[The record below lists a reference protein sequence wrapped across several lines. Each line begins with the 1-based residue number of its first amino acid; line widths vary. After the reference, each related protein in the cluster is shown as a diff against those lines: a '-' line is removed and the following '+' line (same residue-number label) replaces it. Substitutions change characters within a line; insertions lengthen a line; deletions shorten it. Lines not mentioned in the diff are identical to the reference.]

1 MKLLKNFF
9 TLVMVFTLIACS
21 SDDDSVP
28 YELNNTNLSAGSYD
42 LTYFNSYTTAT
53 VDINGLEIISEFSA
67 TGETFQF
74 TITFF
79 EDGTYIADG
88 QYVVN
93 QTTTVAGQITE
104 QDTYIVDEDN
114 EQGTYVANND
124 AMQLVIDD
132 DVFDVIL
139 FNANELRI
147 SLNNMYTEEGVD
159 YSETGE
165 IRLVR

>member
-1 MKLLKNFF
+1 MKLLKNLVV
-9 TLVMVFTLIACS
+9 LVMIFSLNACS
-21 SDDDSVP
+21 SDEDSDQ

-79 EDGTYIADG
+79 EDGTYIYDG

-132 DVFDVIL
+132 DVFDIIL

-147 SLNNMYTEEGVD
+147 SLNNIYTEEGVD
-159 YSETGE
+159 FLQTGE
-165 IRLVR
+165 IRMVR

>member
-67 TGETFQF
+67 TGETFQY

-159 YSETGE
+159 YSETAE
-165 IRLVR
+165 IRMVR

>member
-1 MKLLKNFF
+1 MKLLKNLVV
-9 TLVMVFTLIACS
+9 LVMIFSLNACS
-21 SDDDSVP
+21 SDEDSDQ

-93 QTTTVAGQITE
+93 ETTTVAGQITE
-104 QDTYIVDEDN
+104 EDTYIEDVDN

-124 AMQLVIDD
+124 ALQLVMDN

-147 SLNNMYTEEGVD
+147 SINNMYTEEGVD

>member
-1 MKLLKNFF
+1 MKLLKNLAV
-9 TLVMVFTLIACS
+9 LVMIFSLSACS
-21 SDDDSVP
+21 SDEDSDQ

-74 TITFF
+74 TINFF

-93 QTTTVAGQITE
+93 ETVTVSGQITE
-104 QDTYIVDEDN
+104 QDTYIEDVDN

-159 YSETGE
+159 FLQTGE

>member
-1 MKLLKNFF
+1 MKLLKNLVV
-9 TLVMVFTLIACS
+9 LVMIFSLSACS
-21 SDDDSVP
+21 SDEDSDQ

-79 EDGTYIADG
+79 EDGTYISDG

-93 QTTTVAGQITE
+93 ETTTVAGQITE
-104 QDTYIVDEDN
+104 QDTYIEDVDN

-159 YSETGE
+159 FLQTGE

>member
-1 MKLLKNFF
+1 MKLLKNLVV
-9 TLVMVFTLIACS
+9 LVMIFSLNACS
-21 SDDDSVP
+21 SDEDSVP
-28 YELNNTNLSAGSYD
+28 YELNNTNLSAGSFD

-67 TGETFQF
+67 TGETFQY

-124 AMQLVIDD
+124 AMQLFIDD
-132 DVFDVIL
+132 DVFDIIL

-147 SLNNMYTEEGVD
+147 SLNNIYTEEGVD
-159 YSETGE
+159 FLQTGE
-165 IRLVR
+165 IRMVR

>member
-1 MKLLKNFF
+1 MKLLKNLVV
-9 TLVMVFTLIACS
+9 LVMIFSLNACS
-21 SDDDSVP
+21 SDEDSDQYV
-28 YELNNTNLSAGSYD
+28 LNNTNLSAGSYD

-67 TGETFQF
+67 TGETFQY

-93 QTTTVAGQITE
+93 ETTTVAGQITE
-104 QDTYIVDEDN
+104 QDTYIEDVDN

-124 AMQLVIDD
+124 AMQLVMDD

-147 SLNNMYTEEGVD
+147 SLNNIYTEEGVD
-159 YSETGE
+159 FLQTGE

>member
-1 MKLLKNFF
+1 MKLLKNLVV
-9 TLVMVFTLIACS
+9 LVMIFSLNACS
-21 SDDDSVP
+21 SDEDSDQ

-67 TGETFQF
+67 TGETFQY

-93 QTTTVAGQITE
+93 ETTTVAGQITE
-104 QDTYIVDEDN
+104 QDTYIVDDDN

-124 AMQLVIDD
+124 AMQLVMDD

-159 YSETGE
+159 FLQTGE

>member
-1 MKLLKNFF
+1 MKLLKNLVV
-9 TLVMVFTLIACS
+9 LVMIFSLSACS
-21 SDDDSVP
+21 SDEDSDQ
-28 YELNNTNLSAGSYD
+28 YELNNTNLSAGS
-42 LTYFNSYTTAT
+42 F
-53 VDINGLEIISEFSA
+53 DINYLSFDDIETVNVNGLDIVTEISG

-79 EDGTYIADG
+79 EDGTYISDG

-93 QTTTVAGQITE
+93 ETVTVSGQITE
-104 QDTYIVDEDN
+104 QDTYIEDVDN

-124 AMQLVIDD
+124 AMQLIMDD

-159 YSETGE
+159 FLQTGE

>member
-1 MKLLKNFF
+1 MKLLKNLVV
-9 TLVMVFTLIACS
+9 LVMIFSLNACS
-21 SDDDSVP
+21 SDEDSDQ

-93 QTTTVAGQITE
+93 ETTTVAGQITE
-104 QDTYIVDEDN
+104 EDTYIEDVDN

-124 AMQLVIDD
+124 ALQLVMDN

-139 FNANELRI
+139 FDANELRI
-147 SLNNMYTEEGVD
+147 SINNMYTEEGVD
-159 YSETGE
+159 FLQTGE

>member
-1 MKLLKNFF
+1 MKLLKNLVV
-9 TLVMVFTLIACS
+9 LVMIFSLNACS
-21 SDDDSVP
+21 SDEDSDQ

-42 LTYFNSYTTAT
+42 LTYYNSYTTAT

-67 TGETFQF
+67 TGETFQY

-159 YSETGE
+159 YSETAE

>member
-1 MKLLKNFF
+1 MKLLKFLVV
-9 TLVMVFTLIACS
+9 LVMIFSLNACS
-21 SDDDSVP
+21 SDEDSDQYV
-28 YELNNTNLSAGSYD
+28 LNNTNLSAGSYD

-67 TGETFQF
+67 TGETFQY

-93 QTTTVAGQITE
+93 ETTTVAGQITE
-104 QDTYIVDEDN
+104 QDTYIVDDDN

-124 AMQLVIDD
+124 AMQLVMDD

-147 SLNNMYTEEGVD
+147 SLNNIYTEEGVD
-159 YSETGE
+159 FLQTGE

>member
-1 MKLLKNFF
+1 MKLLKNLVV
-9 TLVMVFTLIACS
+9 LVMIFSLNACS
-21 SDDDSVP
+21 SDEDSDQ

-93 QTTTVAGQITE
+93 ETTTVAGQITE
-104 QDTYIVDEDN
+104 QDTYIEDEDN

-159 YSETGE
+159 FLQTGE
-165 IRLVR
+165 IRMVR

>member
-1 MKLLKNFF
+1 MKLLKNLVV
-9 TLVMVFTLIACS
+9 LVMIFSLNACS
-21 SDDDSVP
+21 SDEDSDQYV
-28 YELNNTNLSAGSYD
+28 LNNTDLSAGNYD

-67 TGETFQF
+67 TGETFQY

-93 QTTTVAGQITE
+93 ETTTVAGQITE
-104 QDTYIVDEDN
+104 QDTYIVDDDN

-124 AMQLVIDD
+124 GMQLVMDD

-147 SLNNMYTEEGVD
+147 SLNNIYTEEGVD
-159 YSETGE
+159 FLQTGE
-165 IRLVR
+165 IRMVR

>member
-1 MKLLKNFF
+1 MKLLKNLVV
-9 TLVMVFTLIACS
+9 LVMIFSLNACS
-21 SDDDSVP
+21 SDEDSDQ

-42 LTYFNSYTTAT
+42 LTYYNSYTTAT

-74 TITFF
+74 TINFF

-93 QTTTVAGQITE
+93 ETVTVSGQITE
-104 QDTYIVDEDN
+104 QDTYIEDVDN

-124 AMQLVIDD
+124 AMQLIMDD

>member
-1 MKLLKNFF
+1 MKLLKNLVV
-9 TLVMVFTLIACS
+9 LVMIFSLNACS
-21 SDDDSVP
+21 SDEDSDQ

-93 QTTTVAGQITE
+93 ETTTVAGQITE
-104 QDTYIVDEDN
+104 QDTYIEDDDN

-159 YSETGE
+159 YSETAE
-165 IRLVR
+165 IRMVR

>member
-1 MKLLKNFF
+1 MKLLKNLVV
-9 TLVMVFTLIACS
+9 LVMIFSLSACS
-21 SDDDSVP
+21 SDEDSDQ
-28 YELNNTNLSAGSYD
+28 YELNNTNLSAGS
-42 LTYFNSYTTAT
+42 F
-53 VDINGLEIISEFSA
+53 DINYLSFDDIETVNVNGLDIVTEISG

-79 EDGTYIADG
+79 EDGTYISDG

-93 QTTTVAGQITE
+93 ETTTVAGQITE
-104 QDTYIVDEDN
+104 QDTYIEDVDN

-159 YSETGE
+159 FLQTGE

>member
-1 MKLLKNFF
+1 MKLLKFLVV
-9 TLVMVFTLIACS
+9 LVMIFSLNACS
-21 SDDDSVP
+21 SDEDSDQYV
-28 YELNNTNLSAGSYD
+28 LNNTNLSAGSYD

-67 TGETFQF
+67 TGETFQY

-93 QTTTVAGQITE
+93 ETTTVAGQITE
-104 QDTYIVDEDN
+104 QDTYIVDDDN

-124 AMQLVIDD
+124 AMQLVMDD

-159 YSETGE
+159 FLQTGE

>member
-1 MKLLKNFF
+1 MKLLKNLVV
-9 TLVMVFTLIACS
+9 LVMIFSLNACS
-21 SDDDSVP
+21 SDEDSDQYV
-28 YELNNTNLSAGSYD
+28 LNNTNLSAGSYD

-67 TGETFQF
+67 TGETFQY

-93 QTTTVAGQITE
+93 ETVTVAGQITE
-104 QDTYIVDEDN
+104 QDTYIVDDDN

-124 AMQLVIDD
+124 AMQLVMDD

-159 YSETGE
+159 FLQTGE

>member
-42 LTYFNSYTTAT
+42 LTYYNSYTTAT

-74 TITFF
+74 TINFF

-93 QTTTVAGQITE
+93 ETVTVSGQITE
-104 QDTYIVDEDN
+104 QDTYIEDVDN

-124 AMQLVIDD
+124 AMQLIMDD

>member
-1 MKLLKNFF
+1 MKLLKNLVV
-9 TLVMVFTLIACS
+9 LVMIFSLNACS
-21 SDDDSVP
+21 SDEDSDQ

-67 TGETFQF
+67 TGETFQY

-93 QTTTVAGQITE
+93 ETTTVAGQITE
-104 QDTYIVDEDN
+104 QDTYIVDDDN

-124 AMQLVIDD
+124 AMQLVMDD

-147 SLNNMYTEEGVD
+147 SLNNIYTEEGVD
-159 YSETGE
+159 FLQTGE

>member
-1 MKLLKNFF
+1 MKLLKNLVV
-9 TLVMVFTLIACS
+9 LVMIFSLNACS
-21 SDDDSVP
+21 SDEDSDQ

-67 TGETFQF
+67 TGETFQY

-93 QTTTVAGQITE
+93 ETTTVAGQITE
-104 QDTYIVDEDN
+104 QDTYIEDDDN

-132 DVFDVIL
+132 DVFDIIL

-147 SLNNMYTEEGVD
+147 SLNNIYTEEGVD
-159 YSETGE
+159 FLQTGE
-165 IRLVR
+165 IRMVR

>member
-1 MKLLKNFF
+1 MKLLKNLVV
-9 TLVMVFTLIACS
+9 LVMIFSLNACS
-21 SDDDSVP
+21 SDEDSVP
-28 YELNNTNLSAGSYD
+28 YELNNTNLSAGSFD

-93 QTTTVAGQITE
+93 ETTTVAGQITE

-132 DVFDVIL
+132 DVFDIIL

-147 SLNNMYTEEGVD
+147 SLNNIYTEEGVD
-159 YSETGE
+159 FLQTGE
-165 IRLVR
+165 IRMVR

>member
-1 MKLLKNFF
+1 MKLLKFLVV
-9 TLVMVFTLIACS
+9 LVMIFSLNACS
-21 SDDDSVP
+21 SDEDSDQYV
-28 YELNNTNLSAGSYD
+28 LNNTNLSAGSYD

-67 TGETFQF
+67 TGETFQY

-93 QTTTVAGQITE
+93 ETTTVAGQITE

-124 AMQLVIDD
+124 AMQLVMDD

-147 SLNNMYTEEGVD
+147 SLNNIYTEEGVD
-159 YSETGE
+159 FLQTGE

>member
-1 MKLLKNFF
+1 MKLLKNLVV
-9 TLVMVFTLIACS
+9 LVMIFSLNACS
-21 SDDDSVP
+21 SDEDSDQYV
-28 YELNNTNLSAGSYD
+28 LNNTNLSAVSYD

-67 TGETFQF
+67 TGETFQY

-93 QTTTVAGQITE
+93 ETTTVAGQITE
-104 QDTYIVDEDN
+104 QDTYIVDDDN

-124 AMQLVIDD
+124 AMQLVMDD

-147 SLNNMYTEEGVD
+147 SLNNIYTEEGVD
-159 YSETGE
+159 FLQTGE

>member
-1 MKLLKNFF
+1 MKLLKFLVV
-9 TLVMVFTLIACS
+9 LVMIFSLNACS
-21 SDDDSVP
+21 SDEDSDQYV
-28 YELNNTNLSAGSYD
+28 LNNTNLSAGSYY

-67 TGETFQF
+67 TGETFQY

-93 QTTTVAGQITE
+93 ETTTVAGQITE
-104 QDTYIVDEDN
+104 QDTYIEDDDN

-124 AMQLVIDD
+124 AMQLVMDD

-147 SLNNMYTEEGVD
+147 SLNNMYTEECVD
-159 YSETGE
+159 FLQTGE
-165 IRLVR
+165 IRLVL

>member
-1 MKLLKNFF
+1 MKLLKFLVV
-9 TLVMVFTLIACS
+9 LVMIFSLNACS
-21 SDDDSVP
+21 SDEDSDQYV
-28 YELNNTNLSAGSYD
+28 LNNTNLSAGNYD

-67 TGETFQF
+67 TGETFQY

-93 QTTTVAGQITE
+93 ETTTVAGQITE
-104 QDTYIVDEDN
+104 QDTYIEDDDN

-124 AMQLVIDD
+124 AMQLVMDD

-147 SLNNMYTEEGVD
+147 SLNNIYTEEGVD
-159 YSETGE
+159 FLQTGE

>member
-1 MKLLKNFF
+1 MKLLKNLVV
-9 TLVMVFTLIACS
+9 LVMIFSLSACS
-21 SDDDSVP
+21 SDEDSDQ

-67 TGETFQF
+67 TGETFQY

-93 QTTTVAGQITE
+93 ETVTVSGQITE
-104 QDTYIVDEDN
+104 QDTYIEDVDN

>member
-1 MKLLKNFF
+1 MKLLKNLVV
-9 TLVMVFTLIACS
+9 LVMIFSLSACS
-21 SDDDSVP
+21 SDEDSDQ

-74 TITFF
+74 TINFF

-93 QTTTVAGQITE
+93 ETVTVSGQITE
-104 QDTYIVDEDN
+104 QDTYIEDVDN

-124 AMQLVIDD
+124 AMQLIMND

-159 YSETGE
+159 FLQTGE

>member
-1 MKLLKNFF
+1 MKLLKNLVV
-9 TLVMVFTLIACS
+9 LVMIFSLSACS
-21 SDDDSVP
+21 SDEDSDQ

-74 TITFF
+74 TINFF

-93 QTTTVAGQITE
+93 ETTTVAGQITE
-104 QDTYIVDEDN
+104 QDTYIEDVDN

-159 YSETGE
+159 FLQTGE

>member
-1 MKLLKNFF
+1 MKLLKFLVV
-9 TLVMVFTLIACS
+9 LVMIFSLNACS
-21 SDDDSVP
+21 SDEDSDQYV
-28 YELNNTNLSAGSYD
+28 LNNTNLSAGNYD

-67 TGETFQF
+67 TGETFQY

-79 EDGTYIADG
+79 EDGTCIADG

-93 QTTTVAGQITE
+93 ETTTVAGQITE
-104 QDTYIVDEDN
+104 QDTYIEDDDN

-124 AMQLVIDD
+124 AMQLVMDD

-147 SLNNMYTEEGVD
+147 SLNNIYTEEGVD
-159 YSETGE
+159 FLQTGE

>member
-1 MKLLKNFF
+1 MKLLKNLVV
-9 TLVMVFTLIACS
+9 LVMIFSLNACS
-21 SDDDSVP
+21 SDEDSVP
-28 YELNNTNLSAGSYD
+28 YELNNTNLSAGSFD

-67 TGETFQF
+67 TGETFQY

-132 DVFDVIL
+132 DVFDIIL

-147 SLNNMYTEEGVD
+147 SLNNIYTEEGVD
-159 YSETGE
+159 FLQTGE
-165 IRLVR
+165 IRMVR

>member
-1 MKLLKNFF
+1 MKLLKNLVV
-9 TLVMVFTLIACS
+9 LVMIFSLNACS
-21 SDDDSVP
+21 SDEDSDQ

-159 YSETGE
+159 YSETAE
-165 IRLVR
+165 IRMVR

>member
-1 MKLLKNFF
+1 MKLLKNLVV
-9 TLVMVFTLIACS
+9 LVMIFSLNACS
-21 SDDDSVP
+21 SDEDSVP
-28 YELNNTNLSAGSYD
+28 YELNNTNLSAGSFD

-79 EDGTYIADG
+79 EDGTYISDG

-93 QTTTVAGQITE
+93 ETTTVAGQITE

-159 YSETGE
+159 YSETAE

>member
-1 MKLLKNFF
+1 MKLLKNLVV
-9 TLVMVFTLIACS
+9 LVMIFSLSACS
-21 SDDDSVP
+21 SDEDSDQ

-74 TITFF
+74 TINFF

-93 QTTTVAGQITE
+93 ETVTVSGQITE
-104 QDTYIVDEDN
+104 QDTYIEDVDN

-159 YSETGE
+159 FLQTGE